1 MKYLAATLLG
11 FFLPVSVF
19 AAGFAKQSL
28 FLSKS
33 SVTEGETVL
42 IHAVISNEAGTKFS
56 GELVFKDGESKIGTA
71 PVSLG
76 AGEAQ
81 TASISWRPSAGT
93 HGVTAELMNGTEITE
108 KQSATFVVAP
118 KPVSV
123 ASASSQSAATVQSS
137 QEIQQKIADLSP
149 QAAQAS
155 APLFTLIDSGRS
167 GAADFV
173 EAQITETKKKMGTE
187 PQSQVSGAQTERL
200 PDTVGGF
207 WSALNAIYLY
217 ILMAFL
223 FVISN
228 AGIFYPLLAIAFLYC
243 LYRLY
248 KRFRRPAY

>member
-1 MKYLAATLLG
+1 MKYFAVALCGLL
-11 FFLPVSVF
+11 LPISLF

-28 FLSKS
+28 FLSKP

-42 IHAVISNEAGTKFS
+42 IHAVISNEAGAKFT

-81 TASISWRPSAGT
+81 TASVSWRPSAGT
-93 HGVTAELMNGTEITE
+93 HAVTAELMNGAEITE
-108 KQSATFVVAP
+108 KQSASFVVAP
-118 KPVSV
+118 KPNPT
-123 ASASSQSAATVQSS
+123 ASAASQSASTIQSS
-137 QEIQQKIADLSP
+137 QGIQQKIADLSP

-155 APLFTLIDSGRS
+155 APLFTLIDSGRTS
-167 GAADFV
+167 AADFV
-173 EAQITETKKKMGTE
+173 EAQITETKKKME
-187 PQSQVSGAQTERL
+187 KDPDAEVSGAQTEKL

-207 WSALNAIYLY
+207 WSALNSLYLY